1 MIRTRGTRT
10 LAAVAAACVLGAAAQ
25 AGDVNHPELVI
36 NGETRI
42 TVEAPAPDHLKDR
55 LDTIYAG
62 WVFRS
67 KETQALEMDDF
78 DNPAMVF
85 VDKAWEVWN
94 TPEGS
99 AGKSCADCHGA
110 VEESMKGVRA
120 VYPKW
125 NETAGEVRTLAQ
137 MVNECRTER
146 MGADAWKYTG
156 GQMAAMEALIGLQ
169 SRGMPVNVA
178 SRGNGLS
185 VETPSVRN

>member
-1 MIRTRGTRT
+1 MTGTRGKTT
-10 LAAVAAACVLGAAAQ
+10 LAILVAAAGGLATAAA
-25 AGDVNHPELVI
+25 ADHNEITHPELVI
-36 NGETRI
+36 NGEIKI

-55 LDTIYAG
+55 MDRIYSG

-67 KETQALEMDDF
+67 AETQAIEADDF

-85 VDKAWEVWN
+85 VEKAWEVWN
-94 TPEGS
+94 TPDGS
-99 AGKSCADCHGA
+99 EGKSCADCHGD

-125 NETAGEVRTLAQ
+125 NEKAGEVRTLAQ
-137 MVNECRTER
+137 MINECRTER

-156 GQMAAMEALIGLQ
+156 EQMASMEALISVQ

-178 SRGNGLS
+178 I
-185 VETPSVRN
+185 